1 MKRSEL
7 PQANC
12 EPTQAECCNVE
23 TSAAPARPKADA
35 ELAKLAKALGHPARV
50 RILRVL
56 LAQKSCIAGD
66 LQAEVGLAASTVSQ
80 HLKSLKEAGWVQ
92 GEVDGPRRC
101 YCIATAT
108 RARFEALIGEIL

>member
-1 MKRSEL
+1 VDR
-7 PQANC
+7 
-12 EPTQAECCNVE
+12 
-23 TSAAPARPKADA
+23 

-92 GEVDGPRRC
+92 GEIDGPRRC
-101 YCIATAT
+101 YCIDPAT
-108 RARFEALIGEIL
+108 RDRFQTLLGELL